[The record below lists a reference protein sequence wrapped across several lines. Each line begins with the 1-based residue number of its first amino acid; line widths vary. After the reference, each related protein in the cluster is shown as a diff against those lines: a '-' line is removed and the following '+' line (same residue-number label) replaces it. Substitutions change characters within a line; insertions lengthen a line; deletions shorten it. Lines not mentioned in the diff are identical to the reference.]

1 MPPADADAL
10 LAALAPS
17 PLTVGAAEL
26 HATLDVYLSRIEG
39 LQKGGSVSAAHAKK
53 EGPALIK
60 AINTSLKQVCLPPL
74 SD

>member
-1 MPPADADAL
+1 MPPADADSL

-17 PLTVGAAEL
+17 PLTVGATEL
-26 HATLDVYLSRIEG
+26 HAMLDAYLSRIEG

-60 AINTSLKQVCLPPL
+60 ATNTSLKQVCLPSL
-74 SD
+74 SQ